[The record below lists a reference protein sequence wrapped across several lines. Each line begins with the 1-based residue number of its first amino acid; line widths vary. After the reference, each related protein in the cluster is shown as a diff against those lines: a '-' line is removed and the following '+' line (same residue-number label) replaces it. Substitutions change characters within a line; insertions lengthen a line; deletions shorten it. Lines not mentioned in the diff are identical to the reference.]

1 MLPAAQRCSVHPRHD
16 GYRAAVDGE
25 QHVVQPSGIR
35 LVVLERQAPRRALPA
50 DVGASAEDR
59 TVPGE
64 DHGAQSRCQL
74 VRQAP
79 ERLGERGNELG
90 VERVAHLGT
99 RQRDPRH
106 RPSWPAPL
114 DPKAVRAH
122 PRPRR

>member
-1 MLPAAQRCSVHPRHD
+1 MHPRHD
-16 GYRAAVDGE
+16 GYRAAVDGD

-64 DHGAQSRCQL
+64 DHGAQSRWRL

-79 ERLGERGNELG
+79 ERLGERGDELG
-90 VERVAHLGT
+90 VERVADIGT
-99 RQRDPRH
+99 RQYDPRD
-106 RPSWPAPL
+106 RPSCPAPL
-114 DPKAVRAH
+114 DPKAVGPH